1 MNKEIFIKLLQQRQ
15 FKAVRS
21 ILDVMNEVDIASL
34 LSKLDD
40 KELALAFRLIPK
52 DKAAEVFSNMD
63 TSMQSYLVEMFTE
76 KELKELLDDLYMD
89 DTVDMLEEL
98 PANLVNRILNTVSAT
113 DRKMINQLL
122 NYPDDSAGSI
132 MTTEYVDLRDTM
144 TVGQAMAHIK
154 RTGIHKETIYTCYVT
169 ERRKLVGIVSAKDLM
184 TTEDDVPIKDLMET
198 EIISVTT
205 HNDQEYVA
213 QLFTKY
219 DLLALPVLDAD
230 GLMVGIV
237 TFDDAMDVMVDEAT
251 EDITK
256 MAAINPSEKTYFD
269 TSVFQHAMNRIP
281 WLLIL
286 MLTSII
292 TGTII
297 TKYENAFA
305 AIPLLV
311 SFIPMLMDTGGNCGS
326 QSATLIIR
334 GIALDEIHFKD
345 LFKVVFK
352 EFRISLIV
360 GAALSIVNG
369 LRILI
374 QYRNPKNYD
383 LVYEALHLAHRTD
396 LIGFGPK
403 CLIRPKHSGHSDNDS
418 GYRGQATGKSGN
430 TNRGK
435 GSYKGQNNNQKGNH
449 TKGNNRSQT
458 GNRPENGTAVTARPK
473 KKKSIRNVHKK
484 KQK

>member
-1 MNKEIFIKLLQQRQ
+1 MDKDIFIKLLAQRE

-34 LSKLDD
+34 LSTLSD

-63 TSMQSYLVEMFTE
+63 TSMQTYLVTMFTE

-98 PANLVNRILNTVSAT
+98 PANLVKRILATVSAS
-113 DRKMINQLL
+113 DRSMINQLL
-122 NYPDDSAGSI
+122 NYPEDSAGSI
-132 MTTEYVDLRDTM
+132 MTTEYVDLREEM

-154 RTGIHKETIYTCYVT
+154 KTGIHKETIYTCYIT

-184 TTEDDVPIKDLMET
+184 TTDDEVPIKDLMET
-198 EIISVTT
+198 EIISVHT
-205 HNDQEYVA
+205 HADQEQVA

-219 DLLALPVLDAD
+219 DLLALPVIDQD
-230 GLMVGIV
+230 GRMVGIV

-256 MAAINPSEKTYFD
+256 MAAINPSEKTYFE
-269 TSVFQHAMNRIP
+269 TSVFQHAKNRIP

-286 MLTSII
+286 MFTSII

-297 TKYENAFA
+297 TRYENAFA

-334 GIALDEIHFKD
+334 GIALDEIRFTD
-345 LFKVVFK
+345 LFKVMFK

-360 GAALSIVNG
+360 GAFLAVANGVRIFIQYHNPGLAVVIACSLMGTVIMAKLVGCVLPLLAKKVN
-369 LRILI
+369 LDPAIMASPLITTLVDTFSILI
-374 QYRNPKNYD
+374 YFNIATI
-383 LVYEALHLAHRTD
+383 LFHL
-396 LIGFGPK
+396 
-403 CLIRPKHSGHSDNDS
+403 
-418 GYRGQATGKSGN
+418 
-430 TNRGK
+430 
-435 GSYKGQNNNQKGNH
+435 
-449 TKGNNRSQT
+449 
-458 GNRPENGTAVTARPK
+458 
-473 KKKSIRNVHKK
+473 
-484 KQK
+484 

>member
-1 MNKEIFIKLLQQRQ
+1 MDKDIFIKLLAQRE

-34 LSKLDD
+34 LSTLSD

-63 TSMQSYLVEMFTE
+63 TSMQTYLVTMFTE

-98 PANLVNRILNTVSAT
+98 PANLVKRILATVSAS
-113 DRKMINQLL
+113 DRSMINQLL
-122 NYPDDSAGSI
+122 NYPEDSAGSI
-132 MTTEYVDLRDTM
+132 MTTEYVDLREEM

-154 RTGIHKETIYTCYVT
+154 KTGIHKETIYTCYIT

-184 TTEDDVPIKDLMET
+184 TTDDDVPIKDLMET
-198 EIISVTT
+198 EIISVYT
-205 HNDQEYVA
+205 HSDQEQVA

-219 DLLALPVLDAD
+219 DLLALPVIDQD
-230 GLMVGIV
+230 GRMVGIV

-256 MAAINPSEKTYFD
+256 MAAINPSEKTYFE
-269 TSVFQHAMNRIP
+269 TSVLQHAKNRIP

-286 MLTSII
+286 MFTSII

-297 TKYENAFA
+297 TRYENAFA

-334 GIALDEIHFKD
+334 GIALDEIRFTD
-345 LFKVVFK
+345 LFKVMFK

-360 GAALSIVNG
+360 GAFLAVANGVRIYIQYHNPGLAVVIACSLMGTVIMAKLVGCILPLLAKKVN
-369 LRILI
+369 LDPAIMASPLITTLVDTFSILI
-374 QYRNPKNYD
+374 YFN
-383 LVYEALHLAHRTD
+383 
-396 LIGFGPK
+396 I
-403 CLIRPKHSGHSDNDS
+403 
-418 GYRGQATGKSGN
+418 ATVLF
-430 TNRGK
+430 RL
-435 GSYKGQNNNQKGNH
+435 
-449 TKGNNRSQT
+449 
-458 GNRPENGTAVTARPK
+458 
-473 KKKSIRNVHKK
+473 
-484 KQK
+484 

>member
-1 MNKEIFIKLLQQRQ
+1 MDKDIFIKLLAQRE

-34 LSKLDD
+34 LSTLSD

-52 DKAAEVFSNMD
+52 DKAAEVFCNMD
-63 TSMQSYLVEMFTE
+63 TSMQTYLVTMFTE

-98 PANLVNRILNTVSAT
+98 PANLVKRILATVSAS
-113 DRKMINQLL
+113 DRSMINQLL
-122 NYPDDSAGSI
+122 NYPEDSAGSI
-132 MTTEYVDLRDTM
+132 MTTEYVDLREEM

-154 RTGIHKETIYTCYVT
+154 KTGIHKETIYTCYIT

-184 TTEDDVPIKDLMET
+184 TTDDNVPIKDLMET
-198 EIISVTT
+198 EIISVYT
-205 HNDQEYVA
+205 HADQEQVA

-219 DLLALPVLDAD
+219 DLLALPVIDQD
-230 GLMVGIV
+230 GRMVGIV

-256 MAAINPSEKTYFD
+256 MAAINPSEKTYFE
-269 TSVFQHAMNRIP
+269 TSVLQHAKNRIP

-286 MLTSII
+286 MFTSII

-297 TKYENAFA
+297 TRYENAFA

-334 GIALDEIHFKD
+334 GIALDEIRFTD
-345 LFKVVFK
+345 LFKVMFK

-360 GAALSIVNG
+360 GAFLAVANGVRIFIQYHNPGLAVVIACSLMGTVIMAKLVGCILPLLAKKVN
-369 LRILI
+369 LDPAIMASPLITTLVDTFSILI
-374 QYRNPKNYD
+374 YFN
-383 LVYEALHLAHRTD
+383 
-396 LIGFGPK
+396 I
-403 CLIRPKHSGHSDNDS
+403 
-418 GYRGQATGKSGN
+418 ATVLF
-430 TNRGK
+430 RL
-435 GSYKGQNNNQKGNH
+435 
-449 TKGNNRSQT
+449 
-458 GNRPENGTAVTARPK
+458 
-473 KKKSIRNVHKK
+473 
-484 KQK
+484 

>member
-1 MNKEIFIKLLQQRQ
+1 MDKDIFIKLLAQRE

-34 LSKLDD
+34 LSTLSD

-63 TSMQSYLVEMFTE
+63 TSMQTYLVTMFTE

-98 PANLVNRILNTVSAT
+98 PANLVKRILATVSAS
-113 DRKMINQLL
+113 DRSMINQLL
-122 NYPDDSAGSI
+122 NYPEDSAGSI
-132 MTTEYVDLRDTM
+132 MTTEYVDLREEM

-154 RTGIHKETIYTCYVT
+154 KTGIHKETIYTCYIT

-184 TTEDDVPIKDLMET
+184 TTDDDVPIKDLMET
-198 EIISVTT
+198 EIISVYT
-205 HNDQEYVA
+205 HADQEQVA

-219 DLLALPVLDAD
+219 DLLALPVIDLD
-230 GLMVGIV
+230 GRMVGIV

-256 MAAINPSEKTYFD
+256 MAAINPSEKTYFE
-269 TSVFQHAMNRIP
+269 TSVLQHAKNRIP

-286 MLTSII
+286 MFTSII

-297 TKYENAFA
+297 TRYENAFA

-334 GIALDEIHFKD
+334 GIALDEIRFTD
-345 LFKVVFK
+345 LFKVMFK

-360 GAALSIVNG
+360 GAFLAVANGVRIFIQYHNPGLAVVIACSLMGTVIMAKLVGCILPLLAKKVN
-369 LRILI
+369 LDPAIMASPLITTLVDTCSILI
-374 QYRNPKNYD
+374 YLN
-383 LVYEALHLAHRTD
+383 
-396 LIGFGPK
+396 I
-403 CLIRPKHSGHSDNDS
+403 
-418 GYRGQATGKSGN
+418 ATVLF
-430 TNRGK
+430 RL
-435 GSYKGQNNNQKGNH
+435 
-449 TKGNNRSQT
+449 
-458 GNRPENGTAVTARPK
+458 
-473 KKKSIRNVHKK
+473 
-484 KQK
+484 

>member
-1 MNKEIFIKLLQQRQ
+1 MDKDIFIKLLAQRE

-34 LSKLDD
+34 LSTLSD

-63 TSMQSYLVEMFTE
+63 TSMQTYLVTMFTE

-98 PANLVNRILNTVSAT
+98 PANLVKRILATVSAS
-113 DRKMINQLL
+113 DRSMINQLL
-122 NYPDDSAGSI
+122 NYPEDSAGSI
-132 MTTEYVDLRDTM
+132 MTTEYVDLREEM

-154 RTGIHKETIYTCYVT
+154 KTGIHKETIYTCYIT

-184 TTEDDVPIKDLMET
+184 TTDDNVPIKDLMET
-198 EIISVTT
+198 EIISVYT
-205 HNDQEYVA
+205 HADQEQVA

-219 DLLALPVLDAD
+219 DLLALPVIDQD
-230 GLMVGIV
+230 GRMVGIV

-256 MAAINPSEKTYFD
+256 MAAINPSEKTYFE
-269 TSVFQHAMNRIP
+269 TSVLQHAKNRIP

-286 MLTSII
+286 MFTSII

-297 TKYENAFA
+297 TRYENAFA

-334 GIALDEIHFKD
+334 GIALDEIRFTD
-345 LFKVVFK
+345 LFKVMFK

-360 GAALSIVNG
+360 GAFLAVANGVRIFIQYHNPGLAVVIACSLMGTVIMAKLVGCILPLLAKKVN
-369 LRILI
+369 LDPAIMASPLMDTFSILI
-374 QYRNPKNYD
+374 YFN
-383 LVYEALHLAHRTD
+383 
-396 LIGFGPK
+396 I
-403 CLIRPKHSGHSDNDS
+403 
-418 GYRGQATGKSGN
+418 ATVLF
-430 TNRGK
+430 RL
-435 GSYKGQNNNQKGNH
+435 
-449 TKGNNRSQT
+449 
-458 GNRPENGTAVTARPK
+458 
-473 KKKSIRNVHKK
+473 
-484 KQK
+484 

>member
-1 MNKEIFIKLLQQRQ
+1 MDKDIFIKLLSQRE

-34 LSKLDD
+34 LSTLSD

-63 TSMQSYLVEMFTE
+63 TSMQTYLVAMFTE

-98 PANLVNRILNTVSAT
+98 PANLVKRILATVSAS
-113 DRKMINQLL
+113 DRSMINQLL
-122 NYPDDSAGSI
+122 NYPEDSAGSI
-132 MTTEYVDLRDTM
+132 MTTEYVDLREEM

-154 RTGIHKETIYTCYVT
+154 KTGIHKETIYTCYIT

-184 TTEDDVPIKDLMET
+184 TTDDEVPIKDLMET
-198 EIISVTT
+198 EIISVHT
-205 HNDQEYVA
+205 HADQEQVA

-219 DLLALPVLDAD
+219 DLLALPVIDQD
-230 GLMVGIV
+230 GRMVGIV

-256 MAAINPSEKTYFD
+256 MAAINPSEKTYFE
-269 TSVFQHAMNRIP
+269 TSVFQHAKNRIP

-286 MLTSII
+286 MFTSII

-297 TKYENAFA
+297 TRYENAFA

-334 GIALDEIHFKD
+334 GIALDEIRFTD
-345 LFKVVFK
+345 LFKVMFK

-360 GAALSIVNG
+360 GAFLAVANGVRIFIQYHNPGLAVVIACSLMGTVIMAKLVGCVLPLLAKKVN
-369 LRILI
+369 LDPAIMASPLITTLVDTFSILI
-374 QYRNPKNYD
+374 YFNIATI
-383 LVYEALHLAHRTD
+383 LFHL
-396 LIGFGPK
+396 
-403 CLIRPKHSGHSDNDS
+403 
-418 GYRGQATGKSGN
+418 
-430 TNRGK
+430 
-435 GSYKGQNNNQKGNH
+435 
-449 TKGNNRSQT
+449 
-458 GNRPENGTAVTARPK
+458 
-473 KKKSIRNVHKK
+473 
-484 KQK
+484 

>member
-1 MNKEIFIKLLQQRQ
+1 MDKDIFIKLLEQRE

-34 LSKLDD
+34 LSTLSD

-63 TSMQSYLVEMFTE
+63 TSMQTYLVTMFTE

-98 PANLVNRILNTVSAT
+98 PANLVKRILATVSAS
-113 DRKMINQLL
+113 DRSMINQLL
-122 NYPDDSAGSI
+122 NYPEDSAGSI
-132 MTTEYVDLRDTM
+132 MTTEYVDLREEM

-154 RTGIHKETIYTCYVT
+154 KTGIHKETIYTCYIT

-184 TTEDDVPIKDLMET
+184 TTDDNVPIKDLMET
-198 EIISVTT
+198 EIISVYT
-205 HNDQEYVA
+205 HADQEQVA

-219 DLLALPVLDAD
+219 DLLALPVIDLD
-230 GLMVGIV
+230 GRMVGIV

-256 MAAINPSEKTYFD
+256 MAAINPSEKTYFE
-269 TSVFQHAMNRIP
+269 TSVLQHAKNRIP

-286 MLTSII
+286 MFTSII

-297 TKYENAFA
+297 TRYENAFA

-334 GIALDEIHFKD
+334 GIALDEIRFTD
-345 LFKVVFK
+345 LFKVMFK

-360 GAALSIVNG
+360 GAFLAVANGVRIFIQYHNPGLAVVIACSLMGTVIMAKLVGCILPLLAKKVN
-369 LRILI
+369 LDPAIMASPLITTLVDTFSILI
-374 QYRNPKNYD
+374 YFN
-383 LVYEALHLAHRTD
+383 
-396 LIGFGPK
+396 I
-403 CLIRPKHSGHSDNDS
+403 
-418 GYRGQATGKSGN
+418 ATVLF
-430 TNRGK
+430 RL
-435 GSYKGQNNNQKGNH
+435 
-449 TKGNNRSQT
+449 
-458 GNRPENGTAVTARPK
+458 
-473 KKKSIRNVHKK
+473 
-484 KQK
+484 

>member
-1 MNKEIFIKLLQQRQ
+1 MDKDIFIKLLAQRE

-34 LSKLDD
+34 LSTLSD

-63 TSMQSYLVEMFTE
+63 TSMQTYLVTMFTE

-98 PANLVNRILNTVSAT
+98 PANLVKRILATVSAS
-113 DRKMINQLL
+113 DRSMINQLL
-122 NYPDDSAGSI
+122 NYPEDSAGSI
-132 MTTEYVDLRDTM
+132 MTTEYVDLREEM

-154 RTGIHKETIYTCYVT
+154 KTGIHKETIYTCYIT

-184 TTEDDVPIKDLMET
+184 TTDDGVPIKDLMET
-198 EIISVTT
+198 EIISVYT
-205 HNDQEYVA
+205 HADQEQVA

-219 DLLALPVLDAD
+219 DLLALPVIDQD
-230 GLMVGIV
+230 GRMVGIV

-256 MAAINPSEKTYFD
+256 MAAINPSEKTYFE
-269 TSVFQHAMNRIP
+269 TSVLQHAKNRIP

-286 MLTSII
+286 MFTSII

-297 TKYENAFA
+297 TRYENAFA

-334 GIALDEIHFKD
+334 GIALDEIRFTD
-345 LFKVVFK
+345 LFKVMFK

-360 GAALSIVNG
+360 GAFLAVANGIRIFIQYHNPELAVVIACSLMGTVIMAKLVGCILPLLAKKVN
-369 LRILI
+369 LDPAIMASPLITTLVDTFSILI
-374 QYRNPKNYD
+374 YFN
-383 LVYEALHLAHRTD
+383 
-396 LIGFGPK
+396 I
-403 CLIRPKHSGHSDNDS
+403 
-418 GYRGQATGKSGN
+418 ATVLF
-430 TNRGK
+430 RL
-435 GSYKGQNNNQKGNH
+435 
-449 TKGNNRSQT
+449 
-458 GNRPENGTAVTARPK
+458 
-473 KKKSIRNVHKK
+473 
-484 KQK
+484 

>member
-1 MNKEIFIKLLQQRQ
+1 MDKDIFIKLLAQRE

-34 LSKLDD
+34 LSTLSD

-63 TSMQSYLVEMFTE
+63 TSMQTYLVTMFTE

-98 PANLVNRILNTVSAT
+98 PANLVKRILATVSAS
-113 DRKMINQLL
+113 DRSMINQLL
-122 NYPDDSAGSI
+122 NYPEDSAGSI
-132 MTTEYVDLRDTM
+132 MTTEYVDLREEM

-154 RTGIHKETIYTCYVT
+154 KTGIHKETIYTCYIT

-184 TTEDDVPIKDLMET
+184 TTDDNVPIKDLMET
-198 EIISVTT
+198 EIISVYT
-205 HNDQEYVA
+205 HADQEQVA

-219 DLLALPVLDAD
+219 YLLALPVIDQD
-230 GLMVGIV
+230 GRMVGIV

-256 MAAINPSEKTYFD
+256 MAAINPSEKTYFE
-269 TSVFQHAMNRIP
+269 TSVLQHAKNRIP

-286 MLTSII
+286 MFTSII

-297 TKYENAFA
+297 TRYENAFA

-334 GIALDEIHFKD
+334 GIALDEIRFTD
-345 LFKVVFK
+345 LFKVMFK

-360 GAALSIVNG
+360 GAFLAVANGVRIFIQYHNPGLAVVIACSLMGTVIMAKLVGCILPLLAKKVN
-369 LRILI
+369 LDPAIMASPLITTLVDTFSILI
-374 QYRNPKNYD
+374 YFN
-383 LVYEALHLAHRTD
+383 
-396 LIGFGPK
+396 I
-403 CLIRPKHSGHSDNDS
+403 
-418 GYRGQATGKSGN
+418 ATVLF
-430 TNRGK
+430 RL
-435 GSYKGQNNNQKGNH
+435 
-449 TKGNNRSQT
+449 
-458 GNRPENGTAVTARPK
+458 
-473 KKKSIRNVHKK
+473 
-484 KQK
+484 

>member
-1 MNKEIFIKLLQQRQ
+1 MDKDIFIKLLAQRE

-34 LSKLDD
+34 LSTLSD

-63 TSMQSYLVEMFTE
+63 TSMQTYLVTMFTE

-98 PANLVNRILNTVSAT
+98 PANLVKRILATVSAS
-113 DRKMINQLL
+113 DRSMINQLL
-122 NYPDDSAGSI
+122 NYPEDSAGSI
-132 MTTEYVDLRDTM
+132 MTTEYVDLREEM

-154 RTGIHKETIYTCYVT
+154 KTGIHKETIYTCYIT

-184 TTEDDVPIKDLMET
+184 TTDDNVPIKDLMET
-198 EIISVTT
+198 EIISVYT
-205 HNDQEYVA
+205 HADQEQVA

-219 DLLALPVLDAD
+219 DLLALPVIDQD
-230 GLMVGIV
+230 GRMVGIV

-256 MAAINPSEKTYFD
+256 MAAINPSEKTYFE
-269 TSVFQHAMNRIP
+269 TSVLQHAKNRIP

-286 MLTSII
+286 MFTSII

-297 TKYENAFA
+297 TRYENAFA

-334 GIALDEIHFKD
+334 GIALDEIRFTD
-345 LFKVVFK
+345 LFKVMFK

-360 GAALSIVNG
+360 GAFLAVANG
-369 LRILI
+369 VRIFI
-374 QYRNPKNYD
+374 QYHNPGLAVVIACSLMGTVIMAK
-383 LVYEALHLAHRTD
+383 LVGCILPLLAKKLSRR
-396 LIGFGPK
+396 LS
-403 CLIRPKHSGHSDNDS
+403 L
-418 GYRGQATGKSGN
+418 GQ
-430 TNRGK
+430 
-435 GSYKGQNNNQKGNH
+435 
-449 TKGNNRSQT
+449 
-458 GNRPENGTAVTARPK
+458 
-473 KKKSIRNVHKK
+473 
-484 KQK
+484 

>member
-1 MNKEIFIKLLQQRQ
+1 MDKDIFIKLLAQRE

-34 LSKLDD
+34 LSTLSD

-63 TSMQSYLVEMFTE
+63 TSMQTYLVTMFTE

-98 PANLVNRILNTVSAT
+98 PANLVKRILATVSAS
-113 DRKMINQLL
+113 DRSMINQLL
-122 NYPDDSAGSI
+122 NYPEDSAGSI
-132 MTTEYVDLRDTM
+132 MTTEYVDLREEM

-154 RTGIHKETIYTCYVT
+154 KTGIHKETIYTCYIT

-184 TTEDDVPIKDLMET
+184 TTDDDVPIKDLMET
-198 EIISVTT
+198 EIISVYT
-205 HNDQEYVA
+205 HADQEQVA

-219 DLLALPVLDAD
+219 DLLALPVIDLD
-230 GLMVGIV
+230 GRMVGIV
-237 TFDDAMDVMVDEAT
+237 TFDDAMDVMIDEAT

-256 MAAINPSEKTYFD
+256 MAAINPSEKTYFE
-269 TSVFQHAMNRIP
+269 TSVLQHAKNRIP

-286 MLTSII
+286 MFTSII

-297 TKYENAFA
+297 TRYENAFA

-334 GIALDEIHFKD
+334 GIALDEIRFTD
-345 LFKVVFK
+345 LFKVMFK

-360 GAALSIVNG
+360 GAFLAVANGVRIFIQYHNPGLAVVIACSLMGTVIMAKLVGCILPLLAKKVN
-369 LRILI
+369 LDPAIMASPLITTLVDTFSILI
-374 QYRNPKNYD
+374 YFN
-383 LVYEALHLAHRTD
+383 
-396 LIGFGPK
+396 I
-403 CLIRPKHSGHSDNDS
+403 
-418 GYRGQATGKSGN
+418 ATVLF
-430 TNRGK
+430 RL
-435 GSYKGQNNNQKGNH
+435 
-449 TKGNNRSQT
+449 
-458 GNRPENGTAVTARPK
+458 
-473 KKKSIRNVHKK
+473 
-484 KQK
+484 

>member
-1 MNKEIFIKLLQQRQ
+1 MDKDIFIKLLAQRE

-21 ILDVMNEVDIASL
+21 ILDVMNEVDIASF
-34 LSKLDD
+34 LSTLSD

-63 TSMQSYLVEMFTE
+63 TSMQTYLVTMFTE

-98 PANLVNRILNTVSAT
+98 PANLVKRILATVSAS
-113 DRKMINQLL
+113 DRSMINQLL
-122 NYPDDSAGSI
+122 NYPEDSAGSI
-132 MTTEYVDLRDTM
+132 MTTEYVDLREEM

-154 RTGIHKETIYTCYVT
+154 KTGIHKETIYTCYIT

-184 TTEDDVPIKDLMET
+184 TTDDNVPIKDLMET
-198 EIISVTT
+198 EIISVYT
-205 HNDQEYVA
+205 HADQEQVA

-219 DLLALPVLDAD
+219 DLLALPVIDQD
-230 GLMVGIV
+230 GRMVGIV

-256 MAAINPSEKTYFD
+256 MAAINPSEKTYFE
-269 TSVFQHAMNRIP
+269 TSVLQHAKNRIP

-286 MLTSII
+286 MFTSII

-297 TKYENAFA
+297 TRYENAFA

-334 GIALDEIHFKD
+334 GIALDEIRFTD
-345 LFKVVFK
+345 LFKVMFK

-360 GAALSIVNG
+360 GAFLAVANGVRIFIQYHNPGLAVVIACSLMGTVIMAKLVGCTLPLLAKKVN
-369 LRILI
+369 LDPAIMASPLITTLVDTFSILI
-374 QYRNPKNYD
+374 YFN
-383 LVYEALHLAHRTD
+383 
-396 LIGFGPK
+396 I
-403 CLIRPKHSGHSDNDS
+403 
-418 GYRGQATGKSGN
+418 ATVLF
-430 TNRGK
+430 RL
-435 GSYKGQNNNQKGNH
+435 
-449 TKGNNRSQT
+449 
-458 GNRPENGTAVTARPK
+458 
-473 KKKSIRNVHKK
+473 
-484 KQK
+484 

>member
-1 MNKEIFIKLLQQRQ
+1 MNKDIFVQLLGQRQ

-34 LSKLDD
+34 LSTLSD

-63 TSMQSYLVEMFTE
+63 TSMQTYLVTMFTE

-98 PANLVNRILNTVSAT
+98 PANLVKRILATVSAS
-113 DRKMINQLL
+113 DRSMINQLL
-122 NYPDDSAGSI
+122 NYPEDSAGSI
-132 MTTEYVDLRDTM
+132 MTTEYVDLREEM

-154 RTGIHKETIYTCYVT
+154 KTGIHKETIYTCYIT

-184 TTEDDVPIKDLMET
+184 TTDDDVPIKDLMET
-198 EIISVTT
+198 EIISVYT
-205 HNDQEYVA
+205 HSDQEQVA

-219 DLLALPVLDAD
+219 DLLALPVIDQD
-230 GLMVGIV
+230 GRMVGIV

-256 MAAINPSEKTYFD
+256 MAAINPSEKTYFE
-269 TSVFQHAMNRIP
+269 TSVLQHAKNRIP

-286 MLTSII
+286 MFTSII

-297 TKYENAFA
+297 TRYENAFA

-334 GIALDEIHFKD
+334 GIALDEIRFTD
-345 LFKVVFK
+345 LFKVMFK

-360 GAALSIVNG
+360 GAFLAVANGVRIFIQYHNPGLAVVIACSLMGTVIMAKLVGCTLPLLAKKVN
-369 LRILI
+369 LDPAIMASPLITTLVDTFSILI
-374 QYRNPKNYD
+374 YFN
-383 LVYEALHLAHRTD
+383 
-396 LIGFGPK
+396 I
-403 CLIRPKHSGHSDNDS
+403 
-418 GYRGQATGKSGN
+418 ATVLF
-430 TNRGK
+430 RL
-435 GSYKGQNNNQKGNH
+435 
-449 TKGNNRSQT
+449 
-458 GNRPENGTAVTARPK
+458 
-473 KKKSIRNVHKK
+473 
-484 KQK
+484 

>member
-1 MNKEIFIKLLQQRQ
+1 MDKDIFIKLLAQRE

-34 LSKLDD
+34 LSTLSD

-63 TSMQSYLVEMFTE
+63 TSMQTYLVTMFTE

-98 PANLVNRILNTVSAT
+98 PANLVKRILATVSAS
-113 DRKMINQLL
+113 DRSMINQLL
-122 NYPDDSAGSI
+122 NYPEDSAGSI
-132 MTTEYVDLRDTM
+132 MTTEYVDLREEM

-154 RTGIHKETIYTCYVT
+154 KTGIHKETIYTCYIT

-184 TTEDDVPIKDLMET
+184 TTDDNVPIKDLMET
-198 EIISVTT
+198 EIISVYT
-205 HNDQEYVA
+205 HADQEQVA

-219 DLLALPVLDAD
+219 DLLALPVIDQD
-230 GLMVGIV
+230 GRMVGIV

-256 MAAINPSEKTYFD
+256 MAAINPSEKTYFE
-269 TSVFQHAMNRIP
+269 TSALQHAKNRIP

-286 MLTSII
+286 MFTSII

-297 TKYENAFA
+297 TRYENAFA

-334 GIALDEIHFKD
+334 GIALDEIRFTD
-345 LFKVVFK
+345 LFKVMFK

-360 GAALSIVNG
+360 GAFLAVANGVRIFIQYHNPGLAVVIACSLMGTVIMAKLVGCILPLLAKKVN
-369 LRILI
+369 LDPAIMASPLITTLVDTFSILI
-374 QYRNPKNYD
+374 YFN
-383 LVYEALHLAHRTD
+383 
-396 LIGFGPK
+396 I
-403 CLIRPKHSGHSDNDS
+403 
-418 GYRGQATGKSGN
+418 ATVLF
-430 TNRGK
+430 RL
-435 GSYKGQNNNQKGNH
+435 
-449 TKGNNRSQT
+449 
-458 GNRPENGTAVTARPK
+458 
-473 KKKSIRNVHKK
+473 
-484 KQK
+484 

>member
-1 MNKEIFIKLLQQRQ
+1 MDKDIFIKLLAQRE

-34 LSKLDD
+34 LSTLSD

-63 TSMQSYLVEMFTE
+63 TSMQTYLVTMFTE

-98 PANLVNRILNTVSAT
+98 PANLVKRILATVSAS
-113 DRKMINQLL
+113 DRSMINQLL
-122 NYPDDSAGSI
+122 NYPEDSAGSI
-132 MTTEYVDLRDTM
+132 MTTEYVDLREEM

-154 RTGIHKETIYTCYVT
+154 KTGIHKETIYTCYIT

-184 TTEDDVPIKDLMET
+184 TTDDNVPIKDLMET
-198 EIISVTT
+198 EIISVYT
-205 HNDQEYVA
+205 HADQEQVA

-219 DLLALPVLDAD
+219 DLLALPVIDQD
-230 GLMVGIV
+230 GRMVGIV

-256 MAAINPSEKTYFD
+256 MAAINPSEKTYFE
-269 TSVFQHAMNRIP
+269 TPVLQHAKNRIP

-286 MLTSII
+286 MFTSII

-297 TKYENAFA
+297 TRYENAFA

-334 GIALDEIHFKD
+334 GIALDEIRFTD
-345 LFKVVFK
+345 LFKVMFK

-360 GAALSIVNG
+360 GAFLAVANGVRIFIQYHNPGLAVVIACSLMGTVIMAKLVGCILPLLAKKVN
-369 LRILI
+369 LDPAIMASPLITTLVDTFSILI
-374 QYRNPKNYD
+374 YFN
-383 LVYEALHLAHRTD
+383 
-396 LIGFGPK
+396 I
-403 CLIRPKHSGHSDNDS
+403 
-418 GYRGQATGKSGN
+418 ATVLF
-430 TNRGK
+430 RL
-435 GSYKGQNNNQKGNH
+435 
-449 TKGNNRSQT
+449 
-458 GNRPENGTAVTARPK
+458 
-473 KKKSIRNVHKK
+473 
-484 KQK
+484 

>member
-1 MNKEIFIKLLQQRQ
+1 MDKDIFIKLLAQRE

-34 LSKLDD
+34 LSTLSD

-63 TSMQSYLVEMFTE
+63 TSMQTYLVTMFTE

-98 PANLVNRILNTVSAT
+98 PANLVKRILATVSAS
-113 DRKMINQLL
+113 DRSMINQLL
-122 NYPDDSAGSI
+122 NYPEDSAGSI
-132 MTTEYVDLRDTM
+132 MTTEYVDLREEM

-154 RTGIHKETIYTCYVT
+154 KTGIHKETIYTCYIT

-184 TTEDDVPIKDLMET
+184 TTDDDVPIKDLMET
-198 EIISVTT
+198 EIISVYT
-205 HNDQEYVA
+205 HSDQEQVA

-219 DLLALPVLDAD
+219 DLLALPVIDQD
-230 GLMVGIV
+230 GRMVGIV

-256 MAAINPSEKTYFD
+256 MAAINPSEKTYFE
-269 TSVFQHAMNRIP
+269 TSVLQHAKNRIP

-286 MLTSII
+286 MFTSII

-297 TKYENAFA
+297 TRYENAFA

-334 GIALDEIHFKD
+334 GIALDEIRFTD
-345 LFKVVFK
+345 LFKVMFK

-360 GAALSIVNG
+360 GDFLAVANGVRIFIQYHNPGLAVVIACSLMGTVIMAKLVGCTLPLLAKKVN
-369 LRILI
+369 LDPAIMASPLITTLVDTFSILI
-374 QYRNPKNYD
+374 YFN
-383 LVYEALHLAHRTD
+383 
-396 LIGFGPK
+396 I
-403 CLIRPKHSGHSDNDS
+403 
-418 GYRGQATGKSGN
+418 ATVLF
-430 TNRGK
+430 RL
-435 GSYKGQNNNQKGNH
+435 
-449 TKGNNRSQT
+449 
-458 GNRPENGTAVTARPK
+458 
-473 KKKSIRNVHKK
+473 
-484 KQK
+484 

>member
-1 MNKEIFIKLLQQRQ
+1 MNKDIFVQLLGQRQ

-34 LSKLDD
+34 LSTLSD

-63 TSMQSYLVEMFTE
+63 TSMQTYLVTMFTE

-98 PANLVNRILNTVSAT
+98 PANLVKRILATVSAS
-113 DRKMINQLL
+113 DRSMINQLL
-122 NYPDDSAGSI
+122 NYPEDSAGSI
-132 MTTEYVDLRDTM
+132 MTTEYVDLREEM

-154 RTGIHKETIYTCYVT
+154 KTGIHKETIYTCYIT

-184 TTEDDVPIKDLMET
+184 TTDDNVPIKDLMET
-198 EIISVTT
+198 EIISVYT
-205 HNDQEYVA
+205 HADQEQVA

-219 DLLALPVLDAD
+219 DLLALPVIDQD
-230 GLMVGIV
+230 GRMVGIV

-256 MAAINPSEKTYFD
+256 MAAINPSEKTYFE
-269 TSVFQHAMNRIP
+269 TSVFQHAKNRIP

-286 MLTSII
+286 MFTSII

-297 TKYENAFA
+297 TRYENAFA

-334 GIALDEIHFKD
+334 GIALDEIRFTD
-345 LFKVVFK
+345 LFKVMFK

-360 GAALSIVNG
+360 GAFLAVANGIRIFIQYHNPGLAVVIACSLMGTVIMAKLVGCILPLLAKKVN
-369 LRILI
+369 LDPAIMASPLITTLVDTFSILI
-374 QYRNPKNYD
+374 YFN
-383 LVYEALHLAHRTD
+383 
-396 LIGFGPK
+396 I
-403 CLIRPKHSGHSDNDS
+403 
-418 GYRGQATGKSGN
+418 ATVLF
-430 TNRGK
+430 RL
-435 GSYKGQNNNQKGNH
+435 
-449 TKGNNRSQT
+449 
-458 GNRPENGTAVTARPK
+458 
-473 KKKSIRNVHKK
+473 
-484 KQK
+484 

>member
-1 MNKEIFIKLLQQRQ
+1 MDKDIFIKLLAQRE

-34 LSKLDD
+34 LSTLSD

-63 TSMQSYLVEMFTE
+63 TSMQTYLVTMFTE

-98 PANLVNRILNTVSAT
+98 PANLVKRILATVSAS
-113 DRKMINQLL
+113 DRSMINQLL
-122 NYPDDSAGSI
+122 NYPEDSAGSI
-132 MTTEYVDLRDTM
+132 MTTEYVDLREEM

-154 RTGIHKETIYTCYVT
+154 KTGIHKETIYTCYIT

-184 TTEDDVPIKDLMET
+184 TTDDGVPIKDLMET
-198 EIISVTT
+198 EIISVYT
-205 HNDQEYVA
+205 HADQEQVA

-219 DLLALPVLDAD
+219 DLLALPVIDQD
-230 GLMVGIV
+230 GRMVGIV

-256 MAAINPSEKTYFD
+256 MAAINPSEKTYFE
-269 TSVFQHAMNRIP
+269 TSVFQHAKNRIP

-286 MLTSII
+286 MFTSII

-297 TKYENAFA
+297 TRYENAFA

-334 GIALDEIHFKD
+334 GIALDEIRFTD
-345 LFKVVFK
+345 LFKVMFK

-360 GAALSIVNG
+360 GAFLAVANGVRIFIQYHNPGLAVVIACSLMGTVIMAKLVGCILPLLAKKVN
-369 LRILI
+369 LDPAIMASPLITTLVDTFSILI
-374 QYRNPKNYD
+374 YFN
-383 LVYEALHLAHRTD
+383 
-396 LIGFGPK
+396 I
-403 CLIRPKHSGHSDNDS
+403 
-418 GYRGQATGKSGN
+418 ATVLF
-430 TNRGK
+430 RL
-435 GSYKGQNNNQKGNH
+435 
-449 TKGNNRSQT
+449 
-458 GNRPENGTAVTARPK
+458 
-473 KKKSIRNVHKK
+473 
-484 KQK
+484 

>member
-1 MNKEIFIKLLQQRQ
+1 MDKDIFIKLLAQRE

-34 LSKLDD
+34 LSTLSD

-63 TSMQSYLVEMFTE
+63 TSMQTYLVTMFTE

-98 PANLVNRILNTVSAT
+98 PANLVKRILATVSAS
-113 DRKMINQLL
+113 DSSMINQLL
-122 NYPDDSAGSI
+122 IYPEDSAGSI
-132 MTTEYVDLRDTM
+132 MTTEYVDLREEM

-154 RTGIHKETIYTCYVT
+154 KTGIHKETIYTCYIT

-184 TTEDDVPIKDLMET
+184 TTDDNVPIKDLMET
-198 EIISVTT
+198 EIISVYT
-205 HNDQEYVA
+205 HADQEQVA

-219 DLLALPVLDAD
+219 DLLALPVIDQD
-230 GLMVGIV
+230 GRMVGIV

-256 MAAINPSEKTYFD
+256 MAAINPSEKTYFE
-269 TSVFQHAMNRIP
+269 TSVLQHAKNRIP

-286 MLTSII
+286 MFTSII

-297 TKYENAFA
+297 TRYENAFA

-334 GIALDEIHFKD
+334 GIALDEIRFTD
-345 LFKVVFK
+345 LFKVMFK

-360 GAALSIVNG
+360 GAFLAVANGVRIFIQYHNPGLAVVIACSLMGTVIMAKLVGCTLPLLAKKVN
-369 LRILI
+369 LDPAIMASPLITTLVDTFSILI
-374 QYRNPKNYD
+374 YFN
-383 LVYEALHLAHRTD
+383 
-396 LIGFGPK
+396 I
-403 CLIRPKHSGHSDNDS
+403 
-418 GYRGQATGKSGN
+418 ATVLF
-430 TNRGK
+430 RL
-435 GSYKGQNNNQKGNH
+435 
-449 TKGNNRSQT
+449 
-458 GNRPENGTAVTARPK
+458 
-473 KKKSIRNVHKK
+473 
-484 KQK
+484 